1 MGTLYIYRVLPYGWW
16 TLGREGGSVPP
27 TPEQRAEARRI
38 AKEISKV
45 GFVLPGTLLERRL
58 ACTHDGCRCHDDP
71 PKLHGPYWYWTRKV
85 RAKTVSR
92 MLRVEQAEEY
102 RTWFDNERRLRSLVK
117 QLEELSLAIIE
128 TDPRS
133 PRRR

>member
-1 MGTLYIYRVLPYGWW
+1 VAA
-16 TLGREGGSVPP
+16 
-27 TPEQRAEARRI
+27 TPEQRAEQRRI

-58 ACTHDGCRCHDDP
+58 TCTHAGCHCHDDP

-92 MLRVEQAEEY
+92 TLSAEQVEEY
-102 RTWFDNERRLRSLVK
+102 RSWFDNERRLRSLIQ
-117 QLEELSLAIIE
+117 QLEQLGLSIVE
-128 TDPRS
+128 NDPRS
-133 PRRR
+133 PKRGS